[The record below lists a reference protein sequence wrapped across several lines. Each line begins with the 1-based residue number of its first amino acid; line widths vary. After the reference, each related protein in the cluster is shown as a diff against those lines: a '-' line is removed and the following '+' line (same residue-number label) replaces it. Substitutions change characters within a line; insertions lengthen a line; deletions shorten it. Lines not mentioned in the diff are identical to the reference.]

1 MAHVFQSS
9 LGSFLAAERSVSAMG
24 EFLHRRLNALADDA
38 VPSNSLKG
46 A

>member
-9 LGSFLAAERSVSAMG
+9 LGQFLAAERSLNAIG
-24 EFLHRRLNALADDA
+24 DFLRQRLNALTEAA